1 MTVKQITIGVFASFA
16 LLTGCED
23 AAKMGADA
31 AIKTGEAAIGAV
43 KADAE
48 KYIPGDA
55 KSLTDALAKAKDAF
69 AKQDYAGAL
78 AGAKELAEKAKD
90 LGPAAMKAKEQLI
103 AGWSGIASSVPKM
116 MEQVEARA
124 GALSKAGKL
133 PPGAGD
139 KLAAAKKSWDDA
151 SAAFK
156 SGNFAE
162 AMSKANS
169 AKNDLTEVAGA
180 VGVKMAAATK

>member
-90 LGPAAMKAKEQLI
+90 LGPAAMKAKEQL
-103 AGWSGIASSVPKM
+103 K
-116 MEQVEARA
+116 EK
-124 GALSKAGKL
+124 ALKD
-133 PPGAGD
+133 P
-139 KLAAAKKSWDDA
+139 
-151 SAAFK
+151 
-156 SGNFAE
+156 
-162 AMSKANS
+162 
-169 AKNDLTEVAGA
+169 EVLSA
-180 VGVKMAAATK
+180 VGAKQIEKIFSGGTHKVAIAQALKRFLNNLKG